1 MDRISDEQGPAP
13 SEEYRE
19 LYILQ
24 DKVLQTVFSIESEF
38 YLTGGTCLSRFY
50 KAGRYSDDL
59 DFFTNDSARFS
70 YAMRNIRNALL
81 EKCRLSI
88 EVETKNF
95 QRLRVDGRLQ
105 IDFVNDGP
113 FRCKDPV
120 VTGENYIID
129 TVENILANKLTAVIG
144 RDDAK
149 DVFDIILIHTH
160 YSVLWDEILDAAHK
174 KAGFSNEDLIIRL
187 KSFPIELFN
196 RIKCIDCGFL
206 ENYEKALDEIIS
218 AILEA

>member
-1 MDRISDEQGPAP
+1 MDRISHVPEPAP
-13 SEEYRE
+13 SEEYRS
-19 LYILQ
+19 LYTLQ
-24 DKVLQTVFSIESEF
+24 DKVLQTIFSIESEF

-50 KAGRYSDDL
+50 TAGRYSDDL
-59 DFFTNDSARFS
+59 DFFANDSARFAF
-70 YAMRNIRNALL
+70 AMRNIRNVLVDNCSL
-81 EKCRLSI
+81 DI

-95 QRLRVDGRLQ
+95 QRLRVDDVLQ
-105 IDFVNDGP
+105 LDFVNDGP
-113 FRCKDPV
+113 FRYKDPV
-120 VTGENYIID
+120 VTRENYIID

-144 RDDAK
+144 RDDPK

-160 YSVLWDEILDAAHK
+160 YSVSWNEIIDAAHK

-187 KSFPIELFN
+187 KSFPVELFN

-206 ENYEKALDEIIS
+206 ENYEGSMDEIIT

>member
-1 MDRISDEQGPAP
+1 MDRISDGQGPAP
-13 SEEYRE
+13 SEEYRGV
-19 LYILQ
+19 YTLQ

-50 KAGRYSDDL
+50 KAGRYSDNL
-59 DFFTNDSARFS
+59 VFFTNDSARFA

-81 EKCRLSI
+81 ENCSLSI

-95 QRLRVDGRLQ
+95 QRLRVDGRLK
-105 IDFVNDGP
+105 IDFMNDGP
-113 FRCKDPV
+113 FRYKDPV
-120 VTGENYIID
+120 VIRQNYIID

-149 DVFDIILIHTH
+149 DVFYILLIHTH
-160 YSVLWDEILDAAHK
+160 YSVLWKEILDAAHK

-187 KSFPIELFN
+187 KSFPTELFN

-206 ENYEKALDEIIS
+206 KNYDSTMDEVIA
-218 AILEA
+218 AILEV